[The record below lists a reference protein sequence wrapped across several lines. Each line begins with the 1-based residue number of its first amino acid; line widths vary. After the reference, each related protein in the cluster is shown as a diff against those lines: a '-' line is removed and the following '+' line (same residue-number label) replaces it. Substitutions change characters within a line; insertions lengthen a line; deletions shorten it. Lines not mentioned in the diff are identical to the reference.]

1 MLKYLVI
8 DLDYSSVSYCHYN
21 KHSFKHQLIK
31 FDDLKSGILYAMK
44 QNLYVQFVY
53 PEYDLPDD
61 YTKLIETIDH
71 IKIKPSSVVDDSVNT
86 ITVINGL
93 DLAKRHIWI
102 EGHTYVLRISRT
114 ELSGLAAILSSIEAK
129 IERVNIVLTDIE
141 DINESD
147 LLGYMEM
154 LESLKTI
161 TMTSRITF
169 QTNVLTDRLFLDK
182 MNNCN
187 AGDEVITLAPNGRF
201 YICPGFFYD
210 NSKEDC
216 GSPQEGLIIK
226 NRHLYKWENA
236 PICKHCDAYQ
246 CKRCVWLNKK
256 LTLECNTPSHEQ
268 CVLSHL
274 ERNASRQML
283 QSSNQTLNI
292 IGNDIPEIDYL
303 DPFED
308 RLNWEN

>member
-8 DLDYSSVSYCHYN
+8 DLDYSSVSYCHY
-21 KHSFKHQLIK
+21 KKTSYKRQLIK
-31 FDDLKSGILYAMK
+31 FEDLKSGVLYAMK

-53 PEYDLPDD
+53 PDYDLPDE
-61 YTKLIETIDH
+61 YNKLIETIDH
-71 IKIKPSSVVDDSVNT
+71 IKIKPSSVVDDTVNT

-93 DLAKRHIWI
+93 DQAKRYMWI

-114 ELSGLAAILSSIEAK
+114 ELSGLAVILGSIKTK
-129 IERVNIVLTDIE
+129 IKRVNIVLTDIE
-141 DINESD
+141 DLNESD
-147 LLGYMEM
+147 LLVYKGM
-154 LESLKTI
+154 LETLRIITI
-161 TMTSRITF
+161 TSGTTF
-169 QTNVLTDRLFLDK
+169 QTNILTDRLFLDK

-201 YICPGFFYD
+201 YACPGFFYD

-216 GSPQEGLIIK
+216 GNPQEGFIIK

-246 CKRCVWLNKK
+246 CKRCVWLSKK

-283 QSSNQTLNI
+283 QSSNQLNI
-292 IGNDIPEIDYL
+292 IDIPEIDYL
-303 DPFED
+303 DPFDD
-308 RLNWEN
+308 RLNWNN